1 MKQATEKVYIG
12 YNNNKKEEGK
22 PIGLA
27 FGCNFR
33 VTELRLFES
42 SREKGLT
49 KSKKDLQERLLLR
62 YKEHDHCGEISAQ
75 DHSKGKVPG
84 RMPAGHIG
92 HVKA

>member
-49 KSKKDLQERLLLR
+49 KSKKDL
-62 YKEHDHCGEISAQ
+62 
-75 DHSKGKVPG
+75 
-84 RMPAGHIG
+84 
-92 HVKA
+92 